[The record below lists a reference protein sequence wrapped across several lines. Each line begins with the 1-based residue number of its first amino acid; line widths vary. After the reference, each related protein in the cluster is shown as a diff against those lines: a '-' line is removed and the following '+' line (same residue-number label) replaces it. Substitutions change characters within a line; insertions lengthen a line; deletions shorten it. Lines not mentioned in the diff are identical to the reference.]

1 MCFPFP
7 QMPEKLTSN
16 DKSIVEYIA
25 RHHEEFLFMT
35 IGQLADSLHI
45 SEATISR
52 FARHVGCED
61 FKHLKQVVMN
71 QTLQKGPAQKLANT
85 LMTGD
90 GKLLHHWIEQQQ
102 YYLQKTLELL
112 DETEFDRA
120 VNALASAKRV
130 FIHAKNASQSL
141 AQLLHFRLRR
151 IGIDVHLIPSGGTE
165 MLEGLVSIQPDDLVV
180 LFGLS
185 KVSSEVQAILDY
197 QNEIGYSSIML
208 TGRLYSSPNQ
218 QADINLFVYRGE
230 ENEYHSMSTP
240 SAVIDALV
248 IALSDRLGSNA
259 VTNLNNVKKLKNKYG
274 KYL

>member
-1 MCFPFP
+1 M
-7 QMPEKLTSN
+7 K
-16 DKSIVEYIA
+16 
-25 RHHEEFLFMT
+25 R
-35 IGQLADSLHI
+35 SLI
-45 SEATISR
+45 ELLMR
-52 FARHVGCED
+52 
-61 FKHLKQVVMN
+61 L
-71 QTLQKGPAQKLANT
+71 LQQNVSFFTP
-85 LMTGD
+85 
-90 GKLLHHWIEQQQ
+90 
-102 YYLQKTLELL
+102 KTL
-112 DETEFDRA
+112 
-120 VNALASAKRV
+120 
-130 FIHAKNASQSL
+130 
-141 AQLLHFRLRR
+141 
-151 IGIDVHLIPSGGTE
+151 PSGGTE

-259 VTNLNNVKKLKNKYG
+259 VANLNNVKKLKNKYG

>member
-1 MCFPFP
+1 M
-7 QMPEKLTSN
+7 
-16 DKSIVEYIA
+16 
-25 RHHEEFLFMT
+25 
-35 IGQLADSLHI
+35 
-45 SEATISR
+45 
-52 FARHVGCED
+52 
-61 FKHLKQVVMN
+61 
-71 QTLQKGPAQKLANT
+71 
-85 LMTGD
+85 
-90 GKLLHHWIEQQQ
+90 
-102 YYLQKTLELL
+102 
-112 DETEFDRA
+112 
-120 VNALASAKRV
+120 
-130 FIHAKNASQSL
+130 
-141 AQLLHFRLRR
+141 
-151 IGIDVHLIPSGGTE
+151 
-165 MLEGLVSIQPDDLVV
+165 VV

-259 VTNLNNVKKLKNKYG
+259 VANLNNVKKLKNKYG

>member
-16 DKSIVEYIA
+16 EKSIVEYIA

-61 FKHLKQVVMN
+61 FKHLKQVVMD

-120 VNALASAKRV
+120 VNALTSAKRV
-130 FIHAKNASQSL
+130 FIHAKNA
-141 AQLLHFRLRR
+141 
-151 IGIDVHLIPSGGTE
+151 
-165 MLEGLVSIQPDDLVV
+165 SIQPDDLVV

-259 VTNLNNVKKLKNKYG
+259 VATLNNVKKLKNKYG